1 MADTLFFGG
10 IAAALIA
17 LNGCDFATGLAV
29 IGACAV
35 CKVLYTVSP
44 LQKRRADAFGNGHSA
59 RLKVRRCI
67 VAWLEERFSA
77 SVCPRGG

>member
-10 IAAALIA
+10 ISAAVIA

-35 CKVLYTVSP
+35 CKALYELLP
-44 LQKRRADAFGNGHSA
+44 YLDRGCKR
-59 RLKVRRCI
+59 
-67 VAWLEERFSA
+67 
-77 SVCPRGG
+77 